1 MSLKYI
7 IIPLLL
13 IQYGLAK
20 GEDKLLE
27 IPCQGGMLLIQPKI
41 KTIPEGFGIHFV
53 STWPAYPSYAVIN
66 NAESEYVA
74 NIVAKKSDSNIGAYS
89 GPFRSLILVLSDH
102 PYSAFFKVVVAFLM
116 QQHSF
121 FQDSNGQH

>member
-102 PYSAFFKVVVAFLM
+102 PYWFYSIIDSGFIR
-116 QQHSF
+116 SF
-121 FQDSNGQH
+121 FPGFQNG